1 MGVASSISSGQYLL
15 ALIAVVALLSEVL
28 CVTLSAIPFNPATL
42 YTAFNV
48 STWISVASLTIML
61 GTLLFIFFY
70 REPVMPIKPDT
81 VAGNLVYIC
90 DGTLPKV
97 LRGLSGQTTEEREQS
112 INNMGL
118 RYSMGYSQAW
128 SASRLVV
135 LVMGVSAG
143 ET

>member
-1 MGVASSISSGQYLL
+1 
-15 ALIAVVALLSEVL
+15 
-28 CVTLSAIPFNPATL
+28 
-42 YTAFNV
+42 
-48 STWISVASLTIML
+48 
-61 GTLLFIFFY
+61 
-70 REPVMPIKPDT
+70 MPIKPDT

-97 LRGLSGQTTEEREQS
+97 LRGLSGQTTEERKHS